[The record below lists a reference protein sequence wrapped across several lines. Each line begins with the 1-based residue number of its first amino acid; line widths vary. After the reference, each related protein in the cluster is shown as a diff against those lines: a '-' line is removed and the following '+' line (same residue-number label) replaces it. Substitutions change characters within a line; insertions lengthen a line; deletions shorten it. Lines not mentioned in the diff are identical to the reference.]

1 MKKVIIHS
9 EASNR
14 ILDFG
19 GWSDTH
25 FARQGKVLNF
35 AVTLYA
41 NVTVLTRS
49 RPGVVINV
57 LDYGEQIR
65 ANNIEELV
73 YNNHLDLLK
82 AALKVMKIRQ
92 GVEVHIWADVPPGC
106 GTGSSA
112 AISVALINALSL
124 LKGQPLAPH
133 ESARLAHALETQ
145 ELGLECGIQD
155 QMAAAMGGV
164 NYIEM
169 YEYPNARVS
178 RLTLPEDMVNQ
189 LNTQLLLVYEGAAHL
204 SSEVHEKVIE
214 NLGNPGSRPARALE
228 QLKVIADQAKAAL
241 LNCDMKGLATV
252 MNRNHDLQTEL
263 HPNICTPRIEEIR
276 RIALRHGAVALKIN
290 GAGGGG
296 SATILTRPARKQT
309 VARALR
315 DAGFTLLPF
324 RLNLE
329 SAKAWFVRE

>member
-25 FARQGKVLNF
+25 FAGSGTVLNF
-35 AVTLYA
+35 AVTLCA
-41 NVTVLTRS
+41 NVTLITRAK
-49 RPGVVINV
+49 PGVVINV
-57 LDYGEQIR
+57 IDYGERIE
-65 ANNIEELV
+65 AADIEELV

-82 AALKVMKIRQ
+82 AALKVMQIRQ
-92 GVEVHIWADVPPGC
+92 GLEVHIWADVPPGC

-124 LKGQPLAPH
+124 LNGTPLAPH
-133 ESARLAHALETQ
+133 EIARMAHSLETK

-155 QMAAAMGGV
+155 QIAAANGGI

-178 RLTLPEDMVNQ
+178 RLAVAEDVIHQ
-189 LNTQLLLVYEGAAHL
+189 LNAQLLLVYEGAAHL
-204 SSEVHEKVIE
+204 SSEVHQRVIE
-214 NLGNPGSRPARALE
+214 NLSDPKSRPARALE
-228 QLKVIADQAKAAL
+228 ALKTIAIEAKNAL
-241 LNCDMKGLATV
+241 LNADFKTFARLI
-252 MNRNHDLQTEL
+252 NRNHELQTEL
-263 HPNICTPRIEEIR
+263 HPRISTPRIEEIK
-276 RIALRHGAVALKIN
+276 RIAFRAGANGLKIN

-296 SATILTRPARKQT
+296 SATLLCQPARKQI
-309 VARALR
+309 VARALK
-315 DAGFTLLPF
+315 DAGYSVLPC
-324 RLNLE
+324 RINP
-329 SAKAWFVRE
+329 SPATAWFLRA